1 MKTLFAIL
9 SDSMFF
15 SYACTGIGLIVWII
29 MAALGSSNS
38 GHALAFCIGLAIGDV
53 ILTVAAFIVWRNG
66 GAPGGDDPPGK
77 EGGTSEPVQGKEAA
91 EALDAIHAG
100 RPGGH

>member
-1 MKTLFAIL
+1 MKTLFVIL

-77 EGGTSEPVQGKEAA
+77 EGGDK
-91 EALDAIHAG
+91 
-100 RPGGH
+100 